1 MITCVL
7 GTWGIAVWYPSRVS
21 GEQGKPALPDGPNY
35 SLRLNF
41 AMRKKLLLKTQTWC
55 LKTCSAQKRGG
66 ICFQQDNLC
75 QVCHQCPLHL
85 NPAFN
90 CMGLRVSKFGGCSQ
104 AAPLGPPLS
113 VLQMQS
119 GDPK

>member
-41 AMRKKLLLKTQTWC
+41 AMRKKALTENSDLVPEDMLSAETGWDLLSAGQFVSGLSSMPPSLKP
-55 LKTCSAQKRGG
+55 
-66 ICFQQDNLC
+66 CFQLY
-75 QVCHQCPLHL
+75 
-85 NPAFN
+85 
-90 CMGLRVSKFGGCSQ
+90 GSQ
-104 AAPLGPPLS
+104 G
-113 VLQMQS
+113 Q
-119 GDPK
+119 